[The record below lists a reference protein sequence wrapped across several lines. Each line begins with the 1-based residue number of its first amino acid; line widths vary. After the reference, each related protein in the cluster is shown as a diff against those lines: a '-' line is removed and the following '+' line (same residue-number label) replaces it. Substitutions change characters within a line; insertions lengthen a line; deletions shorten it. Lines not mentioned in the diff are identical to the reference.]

1 MVVAKSAAKH
11 TAAKPAHKAAKA
23 APKKAT
29 VAEAKKSRG
38 GGEHHTHYA
47 LREFSSK

>member
-29 VAEAKKSRG
+29 AVEAKKSRG
-38 GGEHHTHYA
+38 GVGYHHHH
-47 LREFSSK
+47 LEEFSSK